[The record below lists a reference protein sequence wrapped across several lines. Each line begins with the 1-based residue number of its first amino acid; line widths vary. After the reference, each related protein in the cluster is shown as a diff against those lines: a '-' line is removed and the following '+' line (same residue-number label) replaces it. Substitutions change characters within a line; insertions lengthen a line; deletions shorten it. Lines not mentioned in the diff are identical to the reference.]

1 MKALSSHLTLSI
13 LGGLEIGGLSSQKF
27 SYAPQTHSIPVLFC
41 GVLELRLVTHLCV
54 VASIFNVWLLWF
66 WYWSSCSDIHVRV
79 STKRNFFPLDHL
91 TSQNLIWILPKN
103 TKYPS
108 FWKQISIMSVHV
120 SSRLIILLSYSW
132 FLVSLEKKDA
142 WFNCEQLLV
151 SCFNWSFV
159 VVYFLCFKTVK
170 AVHGVLR

>member
-1 MKALSSHLTLSI
+1 MKALSSHLKLSI

-79 STKRNFFPLDHL
+79 STKRKFFPLDHL

-120 SSRLIILLSYSW
+120 SGRLIILLSYSW
-132 FLVSLEKKDA
+132 FLVSLEKKMSGLIA
-142 WFNCEQLLV
+142 SN
-151 SCFNWSFV
+151 
-159 VVYFLCFKTVK
+159 Y
-170 AVHGVLR
+170 